1 MHYARGSHF
10 CLTNRA
16 DTSIRIFLITT
27 KFILIFL
34 IITKNLRKIFNFYIK
49 MARFYTIHGSSR
61 YYTIGYTHLCIM
73 HRSQTISNITKQR
86 AKEEK
91 KNHTWKKMR
100 VCLLFP
106 NFKPTS
112 NYRTWV
118 GWSVSNRF
126 WARSTSITCIY
137 YRTDIWHSTLRLDVL
152 LRRFRL
158 HGSGLDPSLLGVSCL
173 SSSLI

>member
-1 MHYARGSHF
+1 
-10 CLTNRA
+10 
-16 DTSIRIFLITT
+16 
-27 KFILIFL
+27 
-34 IITKNLRKIFNFYIK
+34 

-61 YYTIGYTHLCIM
+61 YYTIGYTHLCIT
-73 HRSQTISNITKQR
+73 HGAQTISNITKQR
-86 AKEEK
+86 TKQEK
-91 KNHTWKKMR
+91 KNYTWKKNE

-112 NYRTWV
+112 NYWTWV

-137 YRTDIWHSTLRLDVL
+137 YWTDYWHSTLWLDVL

-158 HGSGLDPSLLGVSCL
+158 HGSGLDSSLLGESSL